1 VESSIVDGSGWIA
14 KRLTHLHNLLDGDA
28 SEEDRRAIEEEIA
41 VLSKEQGFACGGPI
55 LNRRPPQVPT
65 GGESH
70 EAHPAIEGCETPPVV
85 TPSPQKRSRRSRVVG
100 DAGTWP
106 D

>member
-14 KRLTHLHNLLDGDA
+14 KRLTHLHRLLEGDVPD
-28 SEEDRRAIEEEIA
+28 EDRRAIEEEIA
-41 VLSKEQGFACGGPI
+41 VLSKEQGLACGGLI
-55 LNRRPPQVPT
+55 RNKVPREAPSR
-65 GGESH
+65 GESH
-70 EAHPAIEGCETPPVV
+70 EAHPVVEGSDTPPVV
-85 TPSPQKRSRRSRVVG
+85 TPSPRKRSRRSRVVG